1 MFLLYEIYL
10 LYNVTF
16 YSVVP
21 WQLNVMNNRFVK
33 KLPRTAIF
41 VIGRKHTGKC
51 IIVNLLVF
59 TRIAGTS

>member
-10 LYNVTF
+10 VYNVTF

-33 KLPRTAIF
+33 KLPGTATI

-51 IIVNLLVF
+51 ICQFAGIYA
-59 TRIAGTS
+59 IAGTS